1 METSAGKD
9 VLARSL
15 HEWRLAD
22 GSFEEAKTEQARAKA
37 MMRQLRA
44 REIAERVSWAERAIP
59 FSLRAKALESELWS
73 AEESIGRLRRVDFAS
88 RHAFVLHHLGE
99 FPDASLPAVLALA
112 GRPQPGDGSGWF
124 ADEAVVAAVAVRL
137 ARAGQH
143 DAVLDALRVL
153 SARRAEALRS
163 CAPYLPDAVVSC
175 ALSEVEAW
183 IRSTAPIVA
192 FLSWCDLL
200 PLLPAGDRE
209 KARAEMVRLRAAI
222 EGAEGEAAGGFSAR
236 KRAGEAFAD
245 AGMLDASEAECEG
258 LDEVDD
264 LLSVARRHSGE
275 SRARIARLALVR
287 ARASGHLPAALADI
301 VAVCPAIAPEAI
313 ARAREEADPTTA
325 ADALLRIAAQL
336 AEPCSS
342 ELFHEA
348 FDMVRKLG
356 EDTSGALEW
365 VADWAEDHRPSLTDD
380 ERALLSERT
389 TRPAT
394 QAEAHAPPLH
404 AETAEARLG
413 RLLFGPKNAGG
424 ILTDRGFDR
433 MLDFAEHHATGDDL
447 ALVMEVARALAGERR
462 ARLARALLQSGEGLH
477 DLPGFDELFS
487 PEEQR
492 EHLRAALASYERP
505 VSVEIL
511 YTLERAARLATGA
524 PRGILVSL
532 YLDEV
537 RERGGRVR
545 LRGLFTAASL
555 AEGDQRAALIEE
567 TLAWM
572 DEGDQ
577 LDEEDRVEAI
587 AAVLPLVPAE
597 SAVALAGSVLDAVAD
612 GQIGRTQAGDRLM
625 AIPDPV
631 WAALPASQWEPA
643 LRWAL
648 DEGEEF
654 FDWASWNQKSLPR
667 EVRAVLEAQAEAAPS
682 PDARV
687 DAASPSAVPVDA
699 SGRSA
704 ELSPEERLRRW
715 ASGAASLSG
724 ADREA
729 RAPEFEAAVRAVLA
743 QPDTEDGVLWDTL
756 ASLSDAALRA
766 IWSARARAD
775 AWRRTVDI
783 SDPALFAYL
792 PSEHYLHADA
802 VLQLI
807 LRLGGASALCDF
819 VRMLVRLQ
827 HEVAA

>member
-1 METSAGKD
+1 M
-9 VLARSL
+9 
-15 HEWRLAD
+15 
-22 GSFEEAKTEQARAKA
+22 
-37 MMRQLRA
+37 
-44 REIAERVSWAERAIP
+44 
-59 FSLRAKALESELWS
+59 
-73 AEESIGRLRRVDFAS
+73 
-88 RHAFVLHHLGE
+88 
-99 FPDASLPAVLALA
+99 
-112 GRPQPGDGSGWF
+112 
-124 ADEAVVAAVAVRL
+124 
-137 ARAGQH
+137 
-143 DAVLDALRVL
+143 LDALRVL
-153 SARRAEALRS
+153 RARRAEALRS
-163 CAPYLPDAVVSC
+163 CAPYLPDAVVAC

-192 FLSWCDLL
+192 FLSWSDLL
-200 PLLPAGDRE
+200 PLLPTGNRE
-209 KARAEMVRLRAAI
+209 KARAEMLRLRASI
-222 EGAEGEAAGGFSAR
+222 EGGEGVSAGGFSAR
-236 KRAGEAFAD
+236 KRAAESFAD
-245 AGMLDASEAECEG
+245 AGMLDASEAECAG
-258 LDEVDD
+258 LEEVDD
-264 LLSVARRHSGE
+264 LLSVARRYPGE

-313 ARAREEADPTTA
+313 ARARGEADPITA

-348 FDMVRKLG
+348 FHMVQKLG
-356 EDTSGALEW
+356 EDTSGALGW
-365 VADWAEDHRPSLTDD
+365 VADWVEDHRPSLTDD
-380 ERALLSERT
+380 ERALLSERA

-404 AETAEARLG
+404 AETADARLG

-433 MLDFAEHHATGDDL
+433 VLDFAEHHATGDDL

-462 ARLARALLQSGEGLH
+462 ARLARALLQSGEGLY

-492 EHLRAALASYERP
+492 EHLRAALARYERP

-511 YTLERAARLATGA
+511 YTLERAARLAAGA
-524 PRGILVSL
+524 PRSILVSL

-545 LRGLFTAASL
+545 LRGLFTAAPL
-555 AEGDQRAALIEE
+555 AESDQRAALLQE

-572 DEGDQ
+572 DEGDD

-597 SAVALAGSVLDAVAD
+597 SAVALAGRVLDAVAD

-625 AIPDPV
+625 AIPDPA

-667 EVRAVLEAQAEAAPS
+667 EVRAVLEARAEAAPS
-682 PDARV
+682 SDARV
-687 DAASPSAVPVDA
+687 DVASPSAVPVDA
-699 SGRSA
+699 SGQSA
-704 ELSPEERLRRW
+704 ELSPEERLRRR
-715 ASGAASLSG
+715 ASGPASQSG

-729 RAPEFEAAVRAVLA
+729 RAPEIEAAVRAVLA
-743 QPDTEDGVLWDTL
+743 QPDTEDGVLWDAL

-766 IWSARARAD
+766 IWAARARAD

-783 SDPALFAYL
+783 SDPAIFAYL

-819 VRMLVRLQ
+819 ARMLVRLQ